1 MFTHDPGK
9 DVISGYRENMDGKKL
24 ENRIL
29 MIFIHDRNTDKLVRK
44 DIYSYGFIVNQV
56 GEEREGRF
64 VFDSVSMDGELDY
77 FKGIR
82 FRTFIEKHS
91 KERMT
96 MGVEVAEKGREFHLY
111 VQQKFRRVN
120 DVAVTYLERTWK
132 SGFWQLRCRPR
143 LSRHSASRPG
153 SHRRSGST

>member
-1 MFTHDPGK
+1 MEQTSALAKSLHDLDFLVGRWSGKAEGSATGGGTLTSSSMFTHDPGK

-64 VFDSVSMDGELDY
+64 VFDSVSMDGEPDY

-96 MGVEVAEKGREFHLY
+96 MSVEVAEKGREFHLY
-111 VQQKFRRVN
+111 VQQKFRRV
-120 DVAVTYLERTWK
+120 
-132 SGFWQLRCRPR
+132 Q
-143 LSRHSASRPG
+143 
-153 SHRRSGST
+153 